1 MAYASEEEEQA
12 ALAMGYE
19 VSRSTLTGSK
29 FRHGARRIWSTR
41 IGWQTA
47 DLVAGQYRH
56 HVIYDDLLKALQR
69 DL

>member
-19 VSRSTLTGSK
+19 VSRSPERGSA
-29 FRHGARRIWSTR
+29 FAQGQRHIWSTR

-69 DL
+69 EL